1 MASPLGQW
9 PAWREPFLEA
19 LAATGNVTASARAV
33 GLDRDAAY
41 LRRKSDPEFAAAWA
55 SAEEVSTDELV
66 AEARRR
72 ALAGSDWLLW
82 RLIQAHR
89 RELYGD
95 TIRIDIRQ
103 EAERI
108 AAEVGIDVESAIA
121 EAERILEG
129 R

>member
-1 MASPLGQW
+1 MAGL
-9 PAWREPFLEA
+9 REVFLDTFRA
-19 LAATGNVTASARAV
+19 TCNVRLSAAAAGI
-33 GLDRDAAY
+33 DRDQAY
-41 LRRKSDPEFAAAWA
+41 RRRKLDPEFAAAWA
-55 SAEEVSTDELV
+55 SAQEDAVDVLE
-66 AEARRR
+66 AEARKR

-82 RLIQAHR
+82 RMLQAHR
-89 RELYGD
+89 RETYGD
-95 TIRIDIRQ
+95 TIRVDIRQ